1 LRVVLTSFGTM
12 GDVQPLLA
20 LAIEMR
26 EHGHRPVIG
35 LSPNYRGRVEALDLE
50 FASVGPEMLR
60 SHFHD
65 IITTQ
70 TNNTDMA
77 SQVAHYLG
85 ITMPMTPQ
93 IYQDLRTVCSGADV
107 LISTPHQIAAHM
119 VHEAIGIPY
128 VTLHLSHFGLSG
140 SKELRDVSAPIIN
153 SYRRA
158 EGLSDLDDPL
168 SADAISNQLAL
179 FAISSAILRKPKSWP
194 PSYEVTGYFFLD
206 EPTWQ
211 PDPALA
217 DFLSEGDPPIVVTFS
232 SVVHDDP
239 DSVTSLLLEA
249 IEMSG
254 RRAILMRGWSGL
266 GERILPANVFAC
278 GVAPHAWLFER
289 SACVVHHGG
298 AGTTAAALR
307 AGKTTVIIPHT
318 LDQPIWAEY
327 ARALGTTSAVIPFAQ
342 LTSAVLSHAIND
354 ALDDPKYQ
362 KSADKVAAKIAVERG
377 VSKARELIEQLIGT
391 AEAR

>member
-1 LRVVLTSFGTM
+1 M

-20 LAIEMR
+20 LAVELR
-26 EHGHRPVIG
+26 DNGHCPVIA
-35 LSPNYRGRVEALDLE
+35 LSPNYRARVEKMGLE
-50 FASVGPEMLR
+50 FSSVGPEMQR

-70 TNNTDMA
+70 TKNTDMGA
-77 SQVAHYLG
+77 QVAHYLD

-93 IYQDLRTVCSGADV
+93 IYRELCAACAGADV

-119 VHEAIGIPY
+119 AHEALGIPY

-158 EGLSDLDDPL
+158 EGLPDLDDPL

-179 FAISSAILRKPKSWP
+179 FAISTAILRKPKSWP
-194 PSYEVTGYFFLD
+194 ETHQVTGYFFLD
-206 EPTWQ
+206 EDDWQ
-211 PDPALA
+211 PDDALQR
-217 DFLSEGDPPIVVTFS
+217 FLDAGAPPVVVTFS

-239 DSVTSLLLEA
+239 AQVTTLLLDA
-249 IEMSG
+249 IQASG
-254 RRAILMRGWSGL
+254 RRAILMSGWSGL
-266 GERILPANVFAC
+266 GERELPTDVYVSGF
-278 GVAPHAWLFER
+278 APHAWLFER

-298 AGTTAAALR
+298 AGTTAATLR
-307 AGKTTVIIPHT
+307 SGKPAVIIPHT

-327 ARALGTTSAVIPFAQ
+327 ARALGTASAVIPFAQ
-342 LTSAVLSHAIND
+342 LTSNALSQAIDD
-354 ALDDPKYQ
+354 AITDPKYQ
-362 KSADKVAAKIAVERG
+362 KSADKIAARIAQENGVQASRLLVECLID
-377 VSKARELIEQLIGT
+377 ARQ
-391 AEAR
+391 AN